1 LSEGPLRIEAGPWTA
16 DIAAEGAELKRLQW
30 KDRDLLWSG
39 DPLWWGRTAPLLF
52 PVVGAVSN
60 GEIRVGERAYPMPK
74 HGFARDL
81 RWTVD
86 AHEGDSLTLSLADS
100 PKTRAHF
107 PFAFRLK
114 LAYRLGA
121 DGLLM
126 TATLENPSDTPLPAS
141 FGFHPAF
148 RWPLDAAHPKI
159 RHRLCFEKQETAP
172 LRRLEGDLMG
182 AATWPS
188 PVLGQELA
196 LHDDLFAHDAL
207 IFESLQSRSLRYGV
221 PGGIN
226 LLLTWNLPHLGVWTK
241 PGAPFLCL
249 EPWQGF
255 ADPAGFSGEFA
266 DKPGQAILPPKSS
279 KTWSCLISAED
290 SSE

>member
-1 LSEGPLRIEAGPWTA
+1 MSDGPLRIEAGPWTA
-16 DIAAEGAELKRLQW
+16 DIAAEGAELKRLRW
-30 KDRDLLWSG
+30 KGVDLLWNG
-39 DPLWWGRTAPLLF
+39 DPTWWGRTAPVLF

-60 GEIRVGERAYPMPK
+60 GEIRVGANVYPMPK

-81 RWTVD
+81 RWKVE
-86 AHEGDSLTLSLADS
+86 AHEGPSLTLSLGDS
-100 PKTRAHF
+100 PETRTHL
-107 PFAFRLK
+107 PFAFRL
-114 LAYRLGA
+114 LLTYRINA

-126 TATLENPSDTPLPAS
+126 TATLENPSDTALPAS

-148 RWPLDAAHPKI
+148 RWPLDAAHPKLA
-159 RHRLCFEKQETAP
+159 HRLRFEREETAP

-182 AATWPS
+182 QPIWPN
-188 PVLGQELA
+188 PIVGQELA
-196 LHDDLFAHDAL
+196 LHDDLFEHDAL
-207 IFESLQSRSLRYGV
+207 IFTEPLSRGLRYGV
-221 PGGIN
+221 PGGLE

-255 ADPAGFSGEFA
+255 ADPVGFSGDLA